1 MKWLLFWFVSFA
13 GFANTTLEPLS
24 FQDDALA
31 KCIKETAA
39 EKQWHTVEQFTDLKC
54 HGIAIKHAQELAQF
68 VNLQS
73 LSLYNNQLTDL
84 DLTSLRKLTLLNLA
98 NNQLTQLQI
107 HSLAKLEK
115 LYLFKNS
122 LTTLDMTG
130 LSALHTVRMMQ
141 NKLTKLDISPL
152 TQLKMGYF
160 FDNQL
165 TDLQITG
172 LNELE
177 FLDVRQNPMSDELYD
192 FYDQQAGVVISHDG
206 NADDWK

>member
-1 MKWLLFWFVSFA
+1 
-13 GFANTTLEPLS
+13 
-24 FQDDALA
+24 
-31 KCIKETAA
+31 
-39 EKQWHTVEQFTDLKC
+39 
-54 HGIAIKHAQELAQF
+54 
-68 VNLQS
+68 
-73 LSLYNNQLTDL
+73 
-84 DLTSLRKLTLLNLA
+84 
-98 NNQLTQLQI
+98 
-107 HSLAKLEK
+107 
-115 LYLFKNS
+115 
-122 LTTLDMTG
+122 MTG

-192 FYDQQAGVVISHDG
+192 FYDQQAGVVI
-206 NADDWK
+206 